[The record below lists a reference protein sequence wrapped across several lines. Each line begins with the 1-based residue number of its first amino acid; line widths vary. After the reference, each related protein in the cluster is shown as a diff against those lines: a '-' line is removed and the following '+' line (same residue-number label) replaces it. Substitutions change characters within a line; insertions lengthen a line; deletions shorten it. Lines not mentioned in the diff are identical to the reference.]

1 MFLIEQNHFRQY
13 MSVSTLKISWRV
25 LALCTMV
32 LIIYSAIDIAR
43 IDHQYYIEDT
53 DFIVCG
59 VNYYDLFHVVLGFI
73 LVLFTLLGYALIK
86 LNKNSEGWKRMN
98 TEIYLTIIIFILHFL
113 LANIQY
119 DLYIDWL

>member
-1 MFLIEQNHFRQY
+1 M
-13 MSVSTLKISWRV
+13 
-25 LALCTMV
+25 
-32 LIIYSAIDIAR
+32 
-43 IDHQYYIEDT
+43 
-53 DFIVCG
+53 CG